1 MFTRQGIKV
10 GEVYELLKG
19 DGVKLIAGK
28 NGVNRVVNSISV
40 TEVADP
46 YRWLIGGEMVLTT
59 LFMFKEREEKVN
71 FINKLNEGGCACVAI
86 HPGNQ
91 LKFSVENCILGIG
104 DELQFPIFLLPQE
117 MPYVRI
123 FNKIYEAILNKKEIL
138 LKKSAEINYMMT
150 KTLIADGNVHDIIL
164 KLYQVLN
171 KSIFFL
177 NNKLEIVEKIENSEE
192 SNININDYKNAI
204 FEHDSKSIM
213 KINKNEC
220 YDDIKVKEINFGEDK
235 IFKYV
240 IIELRENIN
249 NYLAIIEPNM
259 ISENERLLIS
269 TALCNTATAI
279 KLQKLK
285 ELAIIETKEK
295 LKYDFFD
302 DLINEAYTSL
312 DIMEKRAATLGL
324 NFMFWNI
331 IFIFDVDNFE
341 QYYRENFCKGEH
353 YFQEIKMKIKDNII
367 EQLGRYR
374 ENIGLFITKGDGYIM
389 SFGFNEDEYRRFDYR
404 KFFKNINSKINHEFE
419 NDNLNFSITLSISG
433 PINMIGDIPK
443 AYKQA
448 LRAKEIGKKLYGK
461 GCTVFYEDLGI
472 YNLISTQKCKEEIL
486 VNSSL
491 NKIYNYDI
499 KKRSNLLETLEAFL
513 DTSGSIN
520 KTAIKIYAHPNTV
533 KYRLRKIKEIIG
545 EDILRNETKK
555 LYYHVLI
562 KALKIAK

>member
-1 MFTRQGIKV
+1 MDGIKV
-10 GEVYELLKG
+10 KDVYDLLRE
-19 DGVKLIAGK
+19 DGVKLVAGG
-28 NGVNRVVNSISV
+28 NGLNRMVNSISV
-40 TEVADP
+40 TEVDDP
-46 YRWLIGGEMVLTT
+46 YRWLIGGEMILTT
-59 LFMFKEREEKVN
+59 LFMFKNREEKIY
-71 FINKLNEGGCACVAI
+71 FISKLNDSRCACVAI

-91 LKFSVENCILGIG
+91 LKFLVENYILEIG
-104 DELQFPIFLLPQE
+104 DKLQFPIFILPQE

-123 FNKIYEAILNKKEIL
+123 FNKVYEAILNKKEIL
-138 LKKSAEINYMMT
+138 LKKSAEITYMMT
-150 KTLIADGNVHDIIL
+150 KTLIADGNIHDIIL
-164 KLYQVLN
+164 KLQKILN

-192 SNININDYKNAI
+192 RNININDYKNAI
-204 FEHDSKSIM
+204 FEHDSKLNI
-213 KINKNEC
+213 KINQNEC

-240 IIELRENIN
+240 IIELRKNIN

-259 ISENERLLIS
+259 ISENERLLDS
-269 TALCNTATAI
+269 TALCNVATAI

-341 QYYRENFCKGEH
+341 QYYKENFHKGEH

-367 EQLGRYR
+367 EQLERYR
-374 ENIGLFITKGDGYIM
+374 DNISLFIPKGDGYIM
-389 SFGFNEDEYRRFDYR
+389 FIGFNENEYKRFNYR
-404 KFFKNINSKINHEFE
+404 KFFKNINSKINHKFE
-419 NDNLNFSITLSISG
+419 NDNLDFSITLSVSE
-433 PINMIGDIPK
+433 PINMIGDIAK

-461 GCTVFYEDLGI
+461 GGTVFYEDLGI
-472 YNLISTQKCKEEIL
+472 YNLISIQGSKEEIL
-486 VNSSL
+486 VNSGL
-491 NKIYNYDI
+491 NKIYDYDK
-499 KKRSNLLETLEAFL
+499 KKRGNLLETLEVFL
-513 DTSGSIN
+513 DTNGSIN

-533 KYRLRKIKEIIG
+533 KYRLRKIKEIID
-545 EDILRNETKK
+545 EDILGNETKR

-562 KALKIAK
+562 KALKVIK

>member
-1 MFTRQGIKV
+1 MEGIKV
-10 GEVYELLKG
+10 KDVYALLKE
-19 DGVKLIAGK
+19 DGVKLVAGK
-28 NGVNRVVNSISV
+28 NGLNRIVNSISV
-40 TEVADP
+40 TEVDNP
-46 YRWLIGGEMVLTT
+46 YRWLIGGEMMLTT
-59 LFMFKEREEKVN
+59 LFMFKKREDKIN
-71 FINKLNEGGCACVAI
+71 FINKLNDSGCACVAI

-91 LKFSVENCILGIG
+91 LEFLVENYILEIG
-104 DELQFPIFLLPQE
+104 DKLQFPIFILPQE

-123 FNKIYEAILNKKEIL
+123 FNKVYEAILNKKEIL
-138 LKKSAEINYMMT
+138 LKKSAEITYMMT
-150 KTLIADGNVHDIIL
+150 KTLIADGNIHDIIL
-164 KLYQVLN
+164 KLYKILN
-171 KSIFFL
+171 KSVFFL

-192 SNININDYKNAI
+192 SNININDYKNVI
-204 FEHDSKSIM
+204 FEHDSKLIM
-213 KINKNEC
+213 KINQNEC

-259 ISENERLLIS
+259 ISESERLLDS
-269 TALCNTATAI
+269 TALCNVATAI

-302 DLINEAYTSL
+302 DLISEAYTSL

-331 IFIFDVDNFE
+331 IFIFDIDNFE
-341 QYYRENFCKGEH
+341 QYYKANFHKGEH

-367 EQLGRYR
+367 EQLEKYR
-374 ENIGLFITKGDGYIM
+374 DNIGLFIPKGDGYIM
-389 SFGFNEDEYRRFDYR
+389 SVGFNENEYKRFNYR
-404 KFFKNINSKINHEFE
+404 KFFKNINSKINHKLE
-419 NDNLNFSITLSISG
+419 NENLDFSITLSVSG
-433 PINMIGDIPK
+433 PINMIGDITK

-461 GCTVFYEDLGI
+461 GGTVFYEDLGI
-472 YNLISTQKCKEEIL
+472 YNLISIQGSKEEIL
-486 VNSSL
+486 VNSGL
-491 NKIYNYDI
+491 NKIYDYDK
-499 KKRSNLLETLEAFL
+499 KKRGNLLETLEVFL
-513 DTSGSIN
+513 DTNGSIN

-533 KYRLRKIKEIIG
+533 KYRLRKIKEIID
-545 EDILRNETKK
+545 EDILGNETKR

-562 KALKIAK
+562 KALKVIK

>member
-1 MFTRQGIKV
+1 MEGIKV
-10 GEVYELLKG
+10 KDVYDLLRE
-19 DGVKLIAGK
+19 DGVKLVAGE
-28 NGVNRVVNSISV
+28 NGLNRMVNSISV
-40 TEVADP
+40 TEVDDP
-46 YRWLIGGEMVLTT
+46 YRWLIGREMILTT
-59 LFMFKEREEKVN
+59 LFMFKKREEKIY
-71 FINKLNEGGCACVAI
+71 FISKLNDSGCACVAI

-91 LKFSVENCILGIG
+91 LKYSVENYILEIG
-104 DELQFPIFLLPQE
+104 DKLQFPIFILPQE

-123 FNKIYEAILNKKEIL
+123 FNKIYEAILNRKEAL
-138 LKKSAEINYMMT
+138 LKKSAEITYMMT
-150 KTLIADGNVHDIIL
+150 KTLIADGDIRDIIL
-164 KLYQVLN
+164 KLYKILN

-177 NNKLEIVEKIENSEE
+177 NKKLEIVDRIENSEE

-204 FEHDSKSIM
+204 FEHDSKLNI
-213 KINKNEC
+213 KINQDEC

-259 ISENERLLIS
+259 ISENERLLDS
-269 TALCNTATAI
+269 TALCNAATAI

-341 QYYRENFCKGEH
+341 QYYKENFHKGEH

-367 EQLGRYR
+367 EQLERYR
-374 ENIGLFITKGDGYIM
+374 DNIGLFIPKGDGYIM
-389 SFGFNEDEYRRFDYR
+389 FIGFNENEYKRFNYR
-404 KFFKNINSKINHEFE
+404 KFFKNINSKINHKFE
-419 NDNLNFSITLSISG
+419 NENLDFSITLSVSE
-433 PINMIGDIPK
+433 PINMIGDIAK

-448 LRAKEIGKKLYGK
+448 LKAKEIGKKLYGK
-461 GCTVFYEDLGI
+461 GGTVFYEDLGI
-472 YNLISTQKCKEEIL
+472 YNLISIQGSKEEIL

-491 NKIYNYDI
+491 NKIYDYD
-499 KKRSNLLETLEAFL
+499 KKKKGNLLETLEVFL
-513 DTSGSIN
+513 DTNGSIN

-533 KYRLRKIKEIIG
+533 KYRLRKIKEIID
-545 EDILRNETKK
+545 EDILGNETKR

-562 KALKIAK
+562 KALKVIK

>member
-1 MFTRQGIKV
+1 M
-10 GEVYELLKG
+10 E
-19 DGVKLIAGK
+19 
-28 NGVNRVVNSISV
+28 NS
-40 TEVADP
+40 
-46 YRWLIGGEMVLTT
+46 
-59 LFMFKEREEKVN
+59 
-71 FINKLNEGGCACVAI
+71 
-86 HPGNQ
+86 
-91 LKFSVENCILGIG
+91 ILGIG
-104 DELQFPIFLLPQE
+104 DKLQFPIFLLPQE

-123 FNKIYEAILNKKEIL
+123 FNKVYEAILNKKEIL

-150 KTLIADGNVHDIIL
+150 KTLIADGNIHDIIL
-164 KLYQVLN
+164 KLYQMLN
-171 KSIFFL
+171 KSVFFL

-204 FEHDSKSIM
+204 FEHDSKLNI
-213 KINKNEC
+213 KINQDEC

-259 ISENERLLIS
+259 ISENERLLDS
-269 TALCNTATAI
+269 TALCNVATAI

-331 IFIFDVDNFE
+331 IFIFDIDNFE
-341 QYYRENFCKGEH
+341 QYYKENFHKGEH
-353 YFQEIKMKIKDNII
+353 YFQEIKMKIKDNIV
-367 EQLGRYR
+367 EQLERYR
-374 ENIGLFITKGDGYIM
+374 DNIGLFVPKGDGYIM
-389 SFGFNEDEYRRFDYR
+389 SVGFNENEYKRFNYR
-404 KFFKNINSKINHEFE
+404 KFFKNINSKINHKFE
-419 NDNLNFSITLSISG
+419 NENLDFSITLSISG
-433 PINMIGDIPK
+433 PINMIGDIAK

-461 GCTVFYEDLGI
+461 GCTVLYEDLGI

-486 VNSSL
+486 VNSNL

-499 KKRSNLLETLEAFL
+499 KKRGNLLETLETFL

-562 KALKIAK
+562 KALKITK

>member
-1 MFTRQGIKV
+1 
-10 GEVYELLKG
+10 
-19 DGVKLIAGK
+19 
-28 NGVNRVVNSISV
+28 
-40 TEVADP
+40 
-46 YRWLIGGEMVLTT
+46 
-59 LFMFKEREEKVN
+59 
-71 FINKLNEGGCACVAI
+71 
-86 HPGNQ
+86 
-91 LKFSVENCILGIG
+91 
-104 DELQFPIFLLPQE
+104 

-123 FNKIYEAILNKKEIL
+123 FNKVYEAILNKKEIL
-138 LKKSAEINYMMT
+138 LKKSAEITYMMT
-150 KTLIADGNVHDIIL
+150 KTLIADGNIHDIIL
-164 KLYQVLN
+164 KLYKILN
-171 KSIFFL
+171 KSVFFL

-192 SNININDYKNAI
+192 SNININDYKNVI
-204 FEHDSKSIM
+204 FEHDSKLIM
-213 KINKNEC
+213 KINQNEC

-259 ISENERLLIS
+259 ISESEKLLDS
-269 TALCNTATAI
+269 TALCNVATAI

-331 IFIFDVDNFE
+331 IFIFDIDDFE
-341 QYYRENFCKGEH
+341 QYYKENFHKGEH

-367 EQLGRYR
+367 EQLERYR
-374 ENIGLFITKGDGYIM
+374 DNIGLFIPKGDGYIM
-389 SFGFNEDEYRRFDYR
+389 SVGFNENEYKRFNYR
-404 KFFKNINSKINHEFE
+404 KFFKNINSKINHKFE
-419 NDNLNFSITLSISG
+419 NENLDFSITLSVSG
-433 PINMIGDIPK
+433 PINMIGDITK

-448 LRAKEIGKKLYGK
+448 LRAKEIGKKLYGE
-461 GCTVFYEDLGI
+461 GGTAFYEDLGI
-472 YNLISTQKCKEEIL
+472 YNLISIQGSKEEIL
-486 VNSSL
+486 VNSGL
-491 NKIYNYDI
+491 NKIYDYDK
-499 KKRSNLLETLEAFL
+499 KKRGNLLETLEVFL

-533 KYRLRKIKEIIG
+533 KYRLRKIKEIID
-545 EDILRNETKK
+545 EDILGNETKR

-562 KALKIAK
+562 KALKVIK

>member
-1 MFTRQGIKV
+1 MEGIKV
-10 GEVYELLKG
+10 KDVYDLLRE
-19 DGVKLIAGK
+19 DGVKLIAGE
-28 NGVNRVVNSISV
+28 NGLNRMVNSISV
-40 TEVADP
+40 TEVDDP
-46 YRWLIGGEMVLTT
+46 YRWLIGGEMILTT
-59 LFMFKEREEKVN
+59 LFMFKKREEKIY
-71 FINKLNEGGCACVAI
+71 FINKLNDSGCACVAI

-91 LKFSVENCILGIG
+91 LKFLVENYILEIG
-104 DELQFPIFLLPQE
+104 DKLQFPIFILPRE

-123 FNKIYEAILNKKEIL
+123 FNKVYEAILNKKEIL
-138 LKKSAEINYMMT
+138 LKKSAEITYMMT
-150 KTLIADGNVHDIIL
+150 KTLIADGNIHDIIL
-164 KLYQVLN
+164 KLHKILN

-204 FEHDSKSIM
+204 FEHDSKLNI
-213 KINKNEC
+213 KINQNEC
-220 YDDIKVKEINFGEDK
+220 YDDIKVKEINFGENK

-240 IIELRENIN
+240 IIELRENIK

-259 ISENERLLIS
+259 ISENERLLDS
-269 TALCNTATAI
+269 TALSNVATAI

-341 QYYRENFCKGEH
+341 QYYKENFHKGEH

-367 EQLGRYR
+367 EQLERYR
-374 ENIGLFITKGDGYIM
+374 DNIGLFIPKGDGYIM
-389 SFGFNEDEYRRFDYR
+389 FIGFNENEYKRFNYR
-404 KFFKNINSKINHEFE
+404 KFFKNINSKINHKFE
-419 NDNLNFSITLSISG
+419 NENLDFSITLSVSG
-433 PINMIGDIPK
+433 PINMIGDIAK

-472 YNLISTQKCKEEIL
+472 YNLISIQGSKEEIL
-486 VNSSL
+486 VNSGL
-491 NKIYNYDI
+491 NKIYDYD
-499 KKRSNLLETLEAFL
+499 KKRRGNLLETLEVFL
-513 DTSGSIN
+513 DTNGSIN

-533 KYRLRKIKEIIG
+533 KYRLRKIKEIID
-545 EDILRNETKK
+545 EDILGNETKR

-562 KALKIAK
+562 KALKVIK

>member
-1 MFTRQGIKV
+1 MEGIKV
-10 GEVYELLKG
+10 KDVYALLKE
-19 DGVKLIAGK
+19 DGVKLVAGK
-28 NGVNRVVNSISV
+28 NGLNRIVNSISV
-40 TEVADP
+40 TEVDNP
-46 YRWLIGGEMVLTT
+46 YRWLIGGEMILTT
-59 LFMFKEREEKVN
+59 LFMFKKREDKIN
-71 FINKLNEGGCACVAI
+71 FINKLNDSGCACVAI

-91 LKFSVENCILGIG
+91 LEFLVENYILEIG
-104 DELQFPIFLLPQE
+104 NKLQFPIFILPQE

-123 FNKIYEAILNKKEIL
+123 FNKVYEAILNKKEIL
-138 LKKSAEINYMMT
+138 LKKSAEITYMMT
-150 KTLIADGNVHDIIL
+150 KTLIADGNIHDIIL
-164 KLYQVLN
+164 KLYKILN
-171 KSIFFL
+171 KSVFFL

-192 SNININDYKNAI
+192 SNININDYKNVI
-204 FEHDSKSIM
+204 FEHDSKLIM
-213 KINKNEC
+213 KINQNEC

-259 ISENERLLIS
+259 ISESEKLLDS
-269 TALCNTATAI
+269 TALCNVATAI

-331 IFIFDVDNFE
+331 IFIFDIDDFE
-341 QYYRENFCKGEH
+341 QYYKENFHKGEH

-367 EQLGRYR
+367 EQLERYR
-374 ENIGLFITKGDGYIM
+374 DNIGLFIPKGDGYIM
-389 SFGFNEDEYRRFDYR
+389 SVGFNENEYKRFNYR
-404 KFFKNINSKINHEFE
+404 KFFKNINSKINHKFE
-419 NDNLNFSITLSISG
+419 NENLDFSITLSVSG
-433 PINMIGDIPK
+433 PINMIGDITK

-461 GCTVFYEDLGI
+461 GGTAFYEDLGI
-472 YNLISTQKCKEEIL
+472 YNLISIQGSKEEIL
-486 VNSSL
+486 VNSGL
-491 NKIYNYDI
+491 NKIYDYDK
-499 KKRSNLLETLEAFL
+499 KKRGNLLETLEVFL

-533 KYRLRKIKEIIG
+533 KYRLRKIKEIID
-545 EDILRNETKK
+545 EDILGNETKR

-562 KALKIAK
+562 KALKVIK

>member
-1 MFTRQGIKV
+1 MDGIKV
-10 GEVYELLKG
+10 KDVYDLLRE
-19 DGVKLIAGK
+19 DGVKLVAGE
-28 NGVNRVVNSISV
+28 NGLNRMVNSISV
-40 TEVADP
+40 TEVDDP
-46 YRWLIGGEMVLTT
+46 YRWLIGGEMILTT
-59 LFMFKEREEKVN
+59 LFMFKKREEKIY
-71 FINKLNEGGCACVAI
+71 FISKLNDSGCACVAI

-91 LKFSVENCILGIG
+91 LKFLVENYILEIG
-104 DELQFPIFLLPQE
+104 DKLQFPIFILPQE

-123 FNKIYEAILNKKEIL
+123 FNKVYEAILNKKEIL
-138 LKKSAEINYMMT
+138 LKKSAEITYMMT
-150 KTLIADGNVHDIIL
+150 KTLIADGNIHDIIL
-164 KLYQVLN
+164 KLHKILN

-204 FEHDSKSIM
+204 FEHDSKLNI
-213 KINKNEC
+213 KINQNEC

-240 IIELRENIN
+240 IIELRKD
-249 NYLAIIEPNM
+249 
-259 ISENERLLIS
+259 S
-269 TALCNTATAI
+269 TALCNVATAI

-341 QYYRENFCKGEH
+341 QYYKENFHKGEH

-367 EQLGRYR
+367 EQLERYR
-374 ENIGLFITKGDGYIM
+374 DNISLFIPKGDGYIM
-389 SFGFNEDEYRRFDYR
+389 FIGFNENEYKRFNYR
-404 KFFKNINSKINHEFE
+404 KFFKNINSKINHKFE
-419 NDNLNFSITLSISG
+419 NDNLDFSITLSVSE
-433 PINMIGDIPK
+433 PINMIGDIAK

-461 GCTVFYEDLGI
+461 GGTVFYEDLGI
-472 YNLISTQKCKEEIL
+472 YNLISIQGSKEEIL
-486 VNSSL
+486 VNSGL
-491 NKIYNYDI
+491 NKIYDYDK
-499 KKRSNLLETLEAFL
+499 KKRGNLLETLEVFL
-513 DTSGSIN
+513 DTNGSIN

-533 KYRLRKIKEIIG
+533 KYRLRKIKEIID
-545 EDILRNETKK
+545 EDILGNETKR

-562 KALKIAK
+562 KALKVIK

>member
-1 MFTRQGIKV
+1 MDGIKV
-10 GEVYELLKG
+10 KDVYDLLRE
-19 DGVKLIAGK
+19 DGVKLVAGE
-28 NGVNRVVNSISV
+28 NGLNRMVNSISV
-40 TEVADP
+40 TEVDDP
-46 YRWLIGGEMVLTT
+46 YRWLIGGEMILTT
-59 LFMFKEREEKVN
+59 LFMFKNREEKIY
-71 FINKLNEGGCACVAI
+71 FISKLNDSGCACVAI
-86 HPGNQ
+86 HPGYQ
-91 LKFSVENCILGIG
+91 LKFLVENYILEIG
-104 DELQFPIFLLPQE
+104 DKLQFPIFILPQE

-123 FNKIYEAILNKKEIL
+123 FNKVYEAILNKKEIL
-138 LKKSAEINYMMT
+138 LKKSAEITYMMT
-150 KTLIADGNVHDIIL
+150 KTLIADGNIHDIIL
-164 KLYQVLN
+164 KLHKILN

-204 FEHDSKSIM
+204 FEHDSKLNI
-213 KINKNEC
+213 KINQNEC
-220 YDDIKVKEINFGEDK
+220 YDDIKVKEINFGENK

-259 ISENERLLIS
+259 ISENERLLDS
-269 TALCNTATAI
+269 TALCNVATAI

-341 QYYRENFCKGEH
+341 QYYKENFHKGEH

-367 EQLGRYR
+367 EQLERYR
-374 ENIGLFITKGDGYIM
+374 DNIGLFIPKGDGYIM
-389 SFGFNEDEYRRFDYR
+389 FIGFNENEYKRFNYR
-404 KFFKNINSKINHEFE
+404 KFFKNMNSKINHKFE
-419 NDNLNFSITLSISG
+419 NENLDFSITLSVSG
-433 PINMIGDIPK
+433 PINVIGDIAK
-443 AYKQA
+443 AYKQT

-461 GCTVFYEDLGI
+461 GGTVFYEDLGI
-472 YNLISTQKCKEEIL
+472 YNLISIQGSKEEIL
-486 VNSSL
+486 INSGL
-491 NKIYNYDI
+491 NKIYDYDK
-499 KKRSNLLETLEAFL
+499 KKRGNLLETLEVFL
-513 DTSGSIN
+513 DTNGSIN

-533 KYRLRKIKEIIG
+533 KYRLRKIKEIID
-545 EDILRNETKK
+545 EDILGNETKR

-562 KALKIAK
+562 KALKVIK

>member
-1 MFTRQGIKV
+1 MEGIKV
-10 GEVYELLKG
+10 KDVYDLLKE

-28 NGVNRVVNSISV
+28 NGLNRIVNSISV
-40 TEVADP
+40 TEVDNP
-46 YRWLIGGEMVLTT
+46 YRWLIGGEMILTT
-59 LFMFKEREEKVN
+59 LFMFKKREDKIN
-71 FINKLNEGGCACVAI
+71 FINELNDRGCACVAI

-91 LKFSVENCILGIG
+91 LKFLVENYILEIG
-104 DELQFPIFLLPQE
+104 DKLQFPIFILLQE

-150 KTLIADGNVHDIIL
+150 KTLIADGNIHDIIL
-164 KLYQVLN
+164 KLYQMLN
-171 KSIFFL
+171 KSVFFL

-204 FEHDSKSIM
+204 FEHDSKLIL

-220 YDDIKVKEINFGEDK
+220 YDDIKVKEINFGENK

-259 ISENERLLIS
+259 ISENERLLDS
-269 TALCNTATAI
+269 TALCNVATAI

-302 DLINEAYTSL
+302 D
-312 DIMEKRAATLGL
+312 DI
-324 NFMFWNI
+324 
-331 IFIFDVDNFE
+331 DNFE
-341 QYYRENFCKGEH
+341 QYYKENFHKGEH
-353 YFQEIKMKIKDNII
+353 YFQKIKMKIKDNII

-374 ENIGLFITKGDGYIM
+374 GNIGLFIIKGDGYIM

-419 NDNLNFSITLSISG
+419 NENLNFSITLSISG
-433 PINMIGDIPK
+433 PINTIGDIPK

-491 NKIYNYDI
+491 NKICNYDI

-562 KALKIAK
+562 KALKITK

>member
-1 MFTRQGIKV
+1 MEGIKV
-10 GEVYELLKG
+10 KDVYDLLRE
-19 DGVKLIAGK
+19 DGVKLVAGE
-28 NGVNRVVNSISV
+28 NGLNRMVNSISV
-40 TEVADP
+40 TEVDDP
-46 YRWLIGGEMVLTT
+46 YRWLIGGEMILTT
-59 LFMFKEREEKVN
+59 LFMFKKREEKIY
-71 FINKLNEGGCACVAI
+71 FISKLNDSGCACVAI

-91 LKFSVENCILGIG
+91 LKFLVENYILEIG
-104 DELQFPIFLLPQE
+104 DKLQFPIFILPQE

-123 FNKIYEAILNKKEIL
+123 FNKVYEAILNKKEIL
-138 LKKSAEINYMMT
+138 LKKSAEITYMMT
-150 KTLIADGNVHDIIL
+150 KTLIADGDIRDIIL
-164 KLYQVLN
+164 KLHKILN

-177 NNKLEIVEKIENSEE
+177 NNKLEIVERIENSEE

-204 FEHDSKSIM
+204 FEHDSKLNI
-213 KINKNEC
+213 KINQDEC

-259 ISENERLLIS
+259 ISENERLF
-269 TALCNTATAI
+269 

-341 QYYRENFCKGEH
+341 QYYKENFHKGEH

-367 EQLGRYR
+367 EQLERYR
-374 ENIGLFITKGDGYIM
+374 DNIGLFIPKGDGYIM
-389 SFGFNEDEYRRFDYR
+389 FIGFNENEYKRFNYR
-404 KFFKNINSKINHEFE
+404 EFFKNINSKINHKFE
-419 NDNLNFSITLSISG
+419 NENLDFSITLSVSE
-433 PINMIGDIPK
+433 PINMIGDIAK

-461 GCTVFYEDLGI
+461 GGTVFYEDLGI
-472 YNLISTQKCKEEIL
+472 YNLISIQGSKEEIL
-486 VNSSL
+486 VNSGL
-491 NKIYNYDI
+491 NKIYDYDK
-499 KKRSNLLETLEAFL
+499 KKRGNLLETLEVFL
-513 DTSGSIN
+513 DTNGSIN

-533 KYRLRKIKEIIG
+533 KYRLRKIKEIID
-545 EDILRNETKK
+545 EDILGNETKR

-562 KALKIAK
+562 KALKVIK

>member
-1 MFTRQGIKV
+1 MEGIKV
-10 GEVYELLKG
+10 KDVYALLKE
-19 DGVKLIAGK
+19 DGVKLVAGK
-28 NGVNRVVNSISV
+28 NGLNRIVNSISV
-40 TEVADP
+40 TEVDNP
-46 YRWLIGGEMVLTT
+46 YRWLIGGEMILTT
-59 LFMFKEREEKVN
+59 LFMFKKREDKIN
-71 FINKLNEGGCACVAI
+71 FINKLNDSGCACVAI

-91 LKFSVENCILGIG
+91 LEFLVENYILEIG
-104 DELQFPIFLLPQE
+104 DKLQFPIFILPQE

-123 FNKIYEAILNKKEIL
+123 FNKVYEAILNKKEIL
-138 LKKSAEINYMMT
+138 LKKSAEITYMMT
-150 KTLIADGNVHDIIL
+150 KTLIADGNIHDIIL
-164 KLYQVLN
+164 KLYKILN
-171 KSIFFL
+171 KSVFFL

-192 SNININDYKNAI
+192 SNININDYKNVI
-204 FEHDSKSIM
+204 FEHDSKLIM
-213 KINKNEC
+213 KINQNEC

-259 ISENERLLIS
+259 ISESEKLLDS
-269 TALCNTATAI
+269 TALCNVATAI

-331 IFIFDVDNFE
+331 IFIFDIDNFE
-341 QYYRENFCKGEH
+341 QYYKENFHKGEH

-367 EQLGRYR
+367 EQLERYR
-374 ENIGLFITKGDGYIM
+374 DNIGLFIPKGDGYIM
-389 SFGFNEDEYRRFDYR
+389 SVGFNENEYKRFNYR
-404 KFFKNINSKINHEFE
+404 KFFKNINSKINHKFE
-419 NDNLNFSITLSISG
+419 NENLDFSITLSVSG
-433 PINMIGDIPK
+433 PINMIGDITK

-461 GCTVFYEDLGI
+461 GGTVFYEDLGI
-472 YNLISTQKCKEEIL
+472 YNLISIQGSKEEIL
-486 VNSSL
+486 VNSGL
-491 NKIYNYDI
+491 NKIYDYDK
-499 KKRSNLLETLEAFL
+499 KKRGNLLETLEVFL

-533 KYRLRKIKEIIG
+533 KYRLRKIKEIID
-545 EDILRNETKK
+545 EDILGNETKR

-562 KALKIAK
+562 KALKVIK

>member
-1 MFTRQGIKV
+1 MEGIKV
-10 GEVYELLKG
+10 KDVYDLLKE
-19 DGVKLIAGK
+19 DGVKLIAGE
-28 NGVNRVVNSISV
+28 NGLNRIVNSISV
-40 TEVADP
+40 TEVDNP
-46 YRWLIGGEMVLTT
+46 YRWLIGGEMILTT
-59 LFMFKEREEKVN
+59 LFMFKKREDKIN
-71 FINKLNEGGCACVAI
+71 FINKLNDSGCACVAI

-91 LKFSVENCILGIG
+91 LKFLVENYILEIG
-104 DELQFPIFLLPQE
+104 NKLQFPIFILPQE

-123 FNKIYEAILNKKEIL
+123 FNKVYEAILNKKEIL
-138 LKKSAEINYMMT
+138 LKKSAEITYMMT
-150 KTLIADGNVHDIIL
+150 KTLIADGNIHDIIL
-164 KLYQVLN
+164 KLHKILN

-204 FEHDSKSIM
+204 FEHDSKLNI
-213 KINKNEC
+213 KINQNEC

-259 ISENERLLIS
+259 ISENERLLNS
-269 TALCNTATAI
+269 TALCNVATAI

-341 QYYRENFCKGEH
+341 QYYKENFHKGEH

-367 EQLGRYR
+367 EQLERYR
-374 ENIGLFITKGDGYIM
+374 DNIGLFIPKGDGYIM
-389 SFGFNEDEYRRFDYR
+389 SVGFNENEYKRFNYR
-404 KFFKNINSKINHEFE
+404 KFFKNINSKINHKFE
-419 NDNLNFSITLSISG
+419 NENLDFSITLSVSG
-433 PINMIGDIPK
+433 PINMIGDIAK

-461 GCTVFYEDLGI
+461 GGTVFYEDLGI
-472 YNLISTQKCKEEIL
+472 YNLISVQGSKEEIL
-486 VNSSL
+486 VNSGL
-491 NKIYNYDI
+491 NKIYDYDK
-499 KKRSNLLETLEAFL
+499 KKRGNLLETLEVFL
-513 DTSGSIN
+513 DTNGSIN

-533 KYRLRKIKEIIG
+533 KYRLRKIKEIID
-545 EDILRNETKK
+545 EDILGNETKR

-562 KALKIAK
+562 KALKVIK

>member
-1 MFTRQGIKV
+1 MEGIKV
-10 GEVYELLKG
+10 KDVYALLKE
-19 DGVKLIAGK
+19 DGVKLVAGK
-28 NGVNRVVNSISV
+28 NGLNRIVNSISV
-40 TEVADP
+40 TEVDNP
-46 YRWLIGGEMVLTT
+46 YRWLIGGEMILTT
-59 LFMFKEREEKVN
+59 LFMFKKREDKIN
-71 FINKLNEGGCACVAI
+71 FINKLNDSGCACVAI

-91 LKFSVENCILGIG
+91 LEFLVENYILEIG
-104 DELQFPIFLLPQE
+104 NKLQFPIFILPQE

-123 FNKIYEAILNKKEIL
+123 FNKVYEAILNKKEIL
-138 LKKSAEINYMMT
+138 LKKSAEITYMMT
-150 KTLIADGNVHDIIL
+150 KTLIADGNIHDIIL
-164 KLYQVLN
+164 KLYKILN
-171 KSIFFL
+171 KSVFFL

-192 SNININDYKNAI
+192 SNININDYKNVI
-204 FEHDSKSIM
+204 FEHDSKLIM
-213 KINKNEC
+213 KINQNEC

-259 ISENERLLIS
+259 ISESEKLLDS
-269 TALCNTATAI
+269 TALCNVATAI

-331 IFIFDVDNFE
+331 IFIFDIDNFE
-341 QYYRENFCKGEH
+341 QYYKENFHKGEY

-367 EQLGRYR
+367 EQLERYR
-374 ENIGLFITKGDGYIM
+374 DNIGLFIPKGDGYIM
-389 SFGFNEDEYRRFDYR
+389 SVGFNENEYKRFNYR
-404 KFFKNINSKINHEFE
+404 KFFKNINSKINHKFE
-419 NDNLNFSITLSISG
+419 NENLDFSITLSVSG
-433 PINMIGDIPK
+433 PINMIGDITK

-461 GCTVFYEDLGI
+461 GGTVFYEDLGI
-472 YNLISTQKCKEEIL
+472 YNLISIQGSKEEIL
-486 VNSSL
+486 VSSGL
-491 NKIYNYDI
+491 NKIYDYDK
-499 KKRSNLLETLEAFL
+499 KKRGNLLETLEVFL
-513 DTSGSIN
+513 DTNGSIS

-533 KYRLRKIKEIIG
+533 KYRLRKIKEIID
-545 EDILRNETKK
+545 EDILGNETKR

-562 KALKIAK
+562 KALKVIK

>member
-1 MFTRQGIKV
+1 MEGIKV
-10 GEVYELLKG
+10 KDVYALLKE
-19 DGVKLIAGK
+19 DGVKLVAGK
-28 NGVNRVVNSISV
+28 NGLNRIVNSISV
-40 TEVADP
+40 TEVDNP
-46 YRWLIGGEMVLTT
+46 YRWLIGGEMILTT
-59 LFMFKEREEKVN
+59 LFMFKKREDKIN
-71 FINKLNEGGCACVAI
+71 FINKLNDSGCACVAI

-91 LKFSVENCILGIG
+91 LEFLVENYILEIG
-104 DELQFPIFLLPQE
+104 DKLQFPIFILPQE

-123 FNKIYEAILNKKEIL
+123 FNKVYEAILNKKEIL
-138 LKKSAEINYMMT
+138 LKKSAEITYMMT
-150 KTLIADGNVHDIIL
+150 KTLIADGNIHDIIL
-164 KLYQVLN
+164 KLYKILN
-171 KSIFFL
+171 KSVFFL

-192 SNININDYKNAI
+192 SNININDYKNVI
-204 FEHDSKSIM
+204 FEHDSKLIM
-213 KINKNEC
+213 KINQNEC

-259 ISENERLLIS
+259 ISESEKLLDS
-269 TALCNTATAI
+269 TALCNVATAI

-331 IFIFDVDNFE
+331 IFIFDIDDFE
-341 QYYRENFCKGEH
+341 QYYKENFHKGEH

-367 EQLGRYR
+367 EQLERYR
-374 ENIGLFITKGDGYIM
+374 DNIGLFILKGDGYIM
-389 SFGFNEDEYRRFDYR
+389 SVGFNENEYKRFNYR
-404 KFFKNINSKINHEFE
+404 KFFKNINSKINHKFE
-419 NDNLNFSITLSISG
+419 NENLDFSITLSVSG
-433 PINMIGDIPK
+433 PINMIGDITK

-461 GCTVFYEDLGI
+461 GGTVFYEDLGI
-472 YNLISTQKCKEEIL
+472 YNLISIQGSKEEIL
-486 VNSSL
+486 VNSGL
-491 NKIYNYDI
+491 NKIYDYDK
-499 KKRSNLLETLEAFL
+499 KKRGNLLETLEVFL

-533 KYRLRKIKEIIG
+533 KYRLRKIKEIID
-545 EDILRNETKK
+545 EDILGNETKR

-562 KALKIAK
+562 KALKVIK